1 MIKRSYLARQ
11 LVKFSLFITLFTQL
25 LLAPCAIAGESYTG
39 WKPDPAKHDWV
50 QLTSGEWLSG
60 KIHSM
65 YRETLEFDSEK
76 LDLLSI
82 DWEDV
87 KSLQSHQLMRVL
99 LAKENAKKDMKKN
112 PASEGK
118 IANIF
123 GGKIRNEVGEK
134 VSEES
139 DILTG
144 LLKINGDLITLT
156 RNNQVQSFHRDRLIS
171 FAPAGQKEIDLW
183 TLKAGLSLNL
193 QRGNVKQ
200 LDYTAKASAKRRTA
214 KTRFFID
221 YIGNFSQTDTIS
233 GQTQKTINNHRVT
246 DAFDIY
252 ANRYLFYTPF
262 NSEFYRDP
270 FRNIDQRITLGTGIG
285 LILTDTKQT
294 TWEITTGPS
303 FLTTKYSSVLANE
316 KSRESS
322 FALMLGTKLD
332 TELTSKLDFIF
343 KYDIKASKK
352 KSGGY
357 SHHLIATLENDITER
372 IDIDLSF
379 LWDRINHPTMDSQG
393 KLPKPDDYRIMMGV
407 DFSCD

>member
-1 MIKRSYLARQ
+1 MIKHSYPTRQ
-11 LVKFSLFITLFTQL
+11 LVKFSLFITLLAQL
-25 LLAPCAIAGESYTG
+25 LLMPGAIAGENNTG
-39 WKPDPAKHDWV
+39 RKPDNVKHDWV

-76 LDLLSI
+76 LDILSI

-87 KSLQSHQLMRVL
+87 KSLQSHQLMHVL
-99 LAKENAKKDMKKN
+99 LAQESVNQDMTKQ
-112 PASEGK
+112 PTSGGR
-118 IANIF
+118 ITNIF
-123 GGKIRNEVGEK
+123 SGRIRNKVGEK

-139 DILTG
+139 DTLTG
-144 LLKINGDLITLT
+144 LLKVNGDSITLT
-156 RNNQVQSFHRDRLIS
+156 RDNEVRSFQRDRLIS

-193 QRGNVKQ
+193 QHGNVKQ
-200 LDYTAKASAKRRTA
+200 LDYTAKVSAKRRTA

-270 FRNIDQRITLGTGIG
+270 FRNIDQRITLGAGIG

-303 FLTTKYSSVLANE
+303 FLTTKYSSVPANA

-322 FALMLGTKLD
+322 FALMLGTSLD
-332 TELTSKLDFIF
+332 TELTKSLDFIF

-357 SHHLIATLENDITER
+357 SHHLIATLEDEVTER
-372 IDIDLSF
+372 IDFDLSF
-379 LWDRINHPTMDSQG
+379 MWDRINHPAVDSQG
-393 KLPKPDDYRIMMGV
+393 QLPKPDDYRIMMGV
-407 DFSCD
+407 DFTFD